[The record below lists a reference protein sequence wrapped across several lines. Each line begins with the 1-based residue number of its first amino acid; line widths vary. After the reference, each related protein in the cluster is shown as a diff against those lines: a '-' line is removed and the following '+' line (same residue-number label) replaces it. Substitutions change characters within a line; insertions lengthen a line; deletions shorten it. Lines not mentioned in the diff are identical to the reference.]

1 MDTTELLTLFRAEM
15 RDQEQP
21 YLFADE
27 TVYAY
32 IDAAQTEFCRLTE
45 GIEDGRSFKLS
56 IAPGAE
62 WYALSKRILKLRKAY
77 FTSTGRPVDVVNQE
91 RAEQGGI
98 RFDGRPGPL
107 KALVAGIE
115 KGMLRAW
122 PLPNQAAEVALDVF
136 RLPKPVGEGDSLEID
151 EQHHMALLYWAKR
164 LAYDTHDADVF
175 DRRKSED
182 YELKFRDY
190 CARARVEQTRARRQ
204 VGSTQ
209 YGGL

>member
-1 MDTTELLTLFRAEM
+1 MDTSELLALFRAEM
-15 RDQEQP
+15 RDEELP

-32 IDAAQTEFCRLTE
+32 INAAQVEFCRLTE

-56 IAPGAE
+56 IAPDVE
-62 WYALSKRILKLRKAY
+62 WYALNKRILKLRKAC
-77 FTSTGRPVDVVNQE
+77 FTGTGRPVDIVNQE

-98 RFDGRPGPL
+98 RFDGRSGPL

-115 KGMLRAW
+115 KGTLRAW
-122 PLPNQAAEVALDVF
+122 PLPNEAAEVALDVF

-151 EQHHMALLYWAKR
+151 DQHHMALLYWVKR
-164 LAYDTHDADVF
+164 LAYDTHDTETF

-182 YELKFRDY
+182 YELKFRAY
-190 CARARVEQTRARRQ
+190 CARARIEQSRARRQ

>member
-1 MDTTELLTLFRAEM
+1 MDTTELLGLFRAEM
-15 RDQEQP
+15 RDSVEP

-27 TVYAY
+27 TIYSY
-32 IDAAQTEFCRLTE
+32 INAAQVEFCRLTE

-56 IAPGAE
+56 IVPGTE
-62 WYALSKRILKLRKAY
+62 WYALSKRILKLRKAC

-91 RAEQGGI
+91 RVEQGGI

-122 PLPNQAAEVALDVF
+122 PLPNEAAEVALDVF

-164 LAYDTHDADVF
+164 MAYDTQDADIF
-175 DRRKSED
+175 DRRKVEE
-182 YELKFRDY
+182 YELRFRDY
-190 CARARVEQTRARRQ
+190 CARARAEQVRARRQ
-204 VGSTQ
+204 VGSVQ